1 LDGKFSKFF
10 NFDKMITPAIIKVL
24 FWIGMAI
31 VVVIGLSG
39 VAAGIFT
46 PYGGG
51 RTALTGLLT
60 LVVGPIVVRVYCE
73 LLIVIF
79 KMHEALEKI
88 ANKE

>member
-1 LDGKFSKFF
+1 MDSKFSKFF

-24 FWIGMAI
+24 FWIGIAVVAI
-31 VVVIGLSG
+31 IGLSG
-39 VAAGIFT
+39 IVTGLFM

-51 RTALTGLLT
+51 KVVLTGLLT
-60 LVVGPIVVRVYCE
+60 LVIGPIAVRVYCE

>member
-1 LDGKFSKFF
+1 MDGKFSKFF